1 MAINKEK
8 LKIKLEELLKEME
21 DQLAE
26 EKSSSGKKAVSGIP
40 VQERSDFADQLL
52 ELMERELRERFG
64 MVQI

>member
-1 MAINKEK
+1 MGIDKTQTKEDLMK
-8 LKIKLEELLKEME
+8 ILKNME

-26 EKSSSGKKAVSGIP
+26 EKESAKGKAVSGIP
-40 VQERSDFADQLL
+40 ESERSDFADQLL